1 MNMKLI
7 RLASIAV
14 MLMWI
19 GASSAQ
25 AEELRHTVTLNDPNP
40 SAEAIESALFPEE
53 IEKQK
58 QECAELVKAGY
69 KCQSVIPK
77 ASLETN
83 IVTFVRGSANL
94 TESSRQFLRR
104 VGEVLRK
111 RQGGLS
117 GLVIEGHTDA
127 TGGNVLNRRLSEA
140 RAESVRKF
148 LAAEFGISKI
158 ETRGRGSAQLK
169 DKTDPGSEIN
179 RRIEFVTQ

>member
-1 MNMKLI
+1 MNATLT
-7 RLASIAV
+7 RLTVAAAV
-14 MLMWI
+14 LMWI
-19 GASSAQ
+19 AAPAR

-40 SAEAIESALFPEE
+40 SNEAIESALFPEE
-53 IEKQK
+53 IQKQK

-94 TESSRQFLRR
+94 TDTSRQFLRR
-104 VGEVLRK
+104 VGEVLKK
-111 RQGGLS
+111 RQDGLQ

-127 TGGNVLNRRLSEA
+127 TGGDSLNRKLSQA

-148 LAAEFGISKI
+148 LASEYGIARI

-169 DKTDPGSEIN
+169 DKSDPGNEIN